1 MRGRVGRFMEM
12 DSRDWRIPLIERL
25 AALADAARIV
35 IGDRKWLIRKL
46 YELAEVDKLLP
57 EDKRLGALRAVEKY
71 KHNGITMI
79 VNRAIKQRKVIVP
92 EHLENVEMRHES
104 TTITSANTSGC
115 DGAANSGNTNSVPNT
130 ATQIVATPQMPIK
143 LSQINTCVYSLLLNA
158 TYSPDVVAKTL
169 GPYLSQVFTGDRVCD
184 TIGAKQAGDR
194 CDLQIDQNVSTYDV
208 MKTLRTVAWVRD
220 VISKPPEMFG
230 VLLLSAD

>member
-1 MRGRVGRFMEM
+1 MEL

-25 AALADAARIV
+25 AELADAARVI

-57 EDKRLGALRAVEKY
+57 EDKRIGALRAVETY

-92 EHLENVEMRHES
+92 EHLENVEMRPTVVG
-104 TTITSANTSGC
+104 TTITNPDVSSSLGYL
-115 DGAANSGNTNSVPNT
+115 GH
-130 ATQIVATPQMPIK
+130 ATKTESPTTVTKPQPIR
-143 LSQINTCVYSLLLNA
+143 LSQINTCVYSLLFNA
-158 TYSPDVVAKTL
+158 AYPPDAVKQTL
-169 GPYLSQVFTGDRVCD
+169 GGYLQQVFTGDRMCD
-184 TIGAKQAGDR
+184 IVNAKQAGER
-194 CDLQIDQNVSTYDV
+194 CDLQIDQNVSSYDV

-230 VLLLSAD
+230 QLLLAAD